1 MIKMPEADKNLGKKI
16 RELRIRE
23 GITQKELAGDKITR
37 NMLSLIESGTASPSV
52 STLLYIAE
60 KLKTPAGY
68 FFSSTTDDEGRFLK
82 LTVIENIKD
91 SFSQKK
97 YRECEEMC
105 TEIPQD
111 AIDDEL
117 SYILASSYMMT
128 AAESAEKIRFRDA
141 LYDLERALLY
151 SSRSIYCGES
161 FGSSALFYREVIK
174 SAASE
179 QIPEIISSIES
190 VSEFV
195 PASLVEYFISL
206 KLIKSGEKPPFSFAR
221 GSFYDRHVSALI
233 MIADGKL
240 HDSQKRLMDLSL
252 DPDLPYYMQFRV
264 LCDMEECANTI
275 GDIKLAYSASRR
287 KLELI
292 EKFKV

>member
-1 MIKMPEADKNLGKKI
+1 MPEADKNLGKKI
-16 RELRIRE
+16 RELRMRE

-60 KLKTPAGY
+60 KLNTPAGY

-82 LTVIENIKD
+82 LTVIESLKEA
-91 SFSQKK
+91 FGQKK

-105 TEIPQD
+105 AEIPED

-117 SYILASSYMMT
+117 SYILASSYINT
-128 AAESAEKIRFRDA
+128 AVELAEGTSFRAA
-141 LYDLERALLY
+141 LSDLERAMAY

-161 FGSSALFYREVIK
+161 FSNAVEFYREAIK

-179 QIPEIISSIES
+179 QLPDALASIDS

-195 PASLVEYFISL
+195 PAPLVEYFISL
-206 KLIKSGEKPPFSFAR
+206 RLIKSGEKPPFSFAR
-221 GSFYDRHVSALI
+221 GSFYDRHISALLLI
-233 MIADGKL
+233 CDKNL
-240 HDSQKRLMDLSL
+240 TDSQKKLRELSL
-252 DPDLPYYMQFRV
+252 DPTLPYYMQFRV
-264 LCDMEECANTI
+264 LCDLEKCANEL
-275 GDIKLAYSASRR
+275 GDIKLAYSSSRR